1 MIPLTSEQITARRVE
16 LHTVED
22 QLRTL
27 GRRRSTLRAEI
38 LSGYAQPE
46 KVDAR
51 QLSLPVEDK
60 AALDEARSQ
69 DVRKAIL
76 LALEGRSQA
85 TAEGL
90 LQIVG
95 TQFRMTGR
103 RPVTAEEIEDEVM
116 ALSIQ
121 GALVPGSKPGWYR
134 RPQAPQSRA
143 KNEKA
148 PVEGPSEANLRRT
161 VLRVMLP
168 GAWMGVASIL
178 PAVNEAT
185 GATVETAEIVRCM
198 QDLTNAGR
206 VEDHPSAF
214 SWRLVPEAPKAT
226 TAKKGKA
233 TPKKVTKPARKAAET
248 KTATPEPPVDEAPPQ
263 FSPEARQA
271 AIRAAILDE
280 LGHGLATFGELL
292 TSTMRALAEAR
303 QGMPKHSE
311 MHEALELLCRIG
323 SVEKDRDGK
332 SYRLPPPPAPEPKK
346 KAPKKPKAP
355 PPTVTVGEAVDKILA
370 AHPPQRWQKTRALVA
385 QRIAGNRGYPIPVA
399 GLYLSGDG
407 QGAEIDA
414 VLALFAEAGA
424 VQRKQSG
431 MQRLVE
437 AGAAVK
443 EDDIP
448 GDILRLTREY
458 VLGLVVERNEPPT
471 TDELAAALELPRGLV
486 LSVLDELKDAGR
498 LARAQAGC
506 WIASAQDRT
515 LPILPDVEPAP
526 AREEAAEL
534 CPGTAPNT
542 PPAGR
547 PSWPVSPSA
556 PEAAA
561 SARASVASTTP
572 AAPP

>member
-1 MIPLTSEQITARRVE
+1 MISLTSEQITARRVE

-46 KVDAR
+46 RTDAR

-60 AALDEARSQ
+60 AALDEAASEA
-69 DVRKAIL
+69 VA
-76 LALEGRSQA
+76 
-85 TAEGL
+85 
-90 LQIVG
+90 
-95 TQFRMTGR
+95 
-103 RPVTAEEIEDEVM
+103 EVM
-116 ALSIQ
+116 AKQ
-121 GALVPGSKPGWYR
+121 
-134 RPQAPQSRA
+134 
-143 KNEKA
+143 
-148 PVEGPSEANLRRT
+148 
-161 VLRVMLP
+161 
-168 GAWMGVASIL
+168 
-178 PAVNEAT
+178 
-185 GATVETAEIVRCM
+185 
-198 QDLTNAGR
+198 
-206 VEDHPSAF
+206 
-214 SWRLVPEAPKAT
+214 
-226 TAKKGKA
+226 GKA
-233 TPKKVTKPARKAAET
+233 TPKKAARPAKKASEAAHMAAYEAEGRALDEEPASIDAQCAAHGADPSSFWAVVLRALENATKRRSVRALVTATGLEEFAVECAIEGLLRDGIVVRARRGGYLLKSKAESRPEKSKAQPKKAAKPAKKATRTETTKGPAAE
-248 KTATPEPPVDEAPPQ
+248 AAPVEEPPPQ
-263 FSPEARQA
+263 PSPEARQA
-271 AIRAAILDE
+271 AIRAAILEE

-292 TSTMRALAEAR
+292 TSTMRAFVGTR
-303 QGMPKHSE
+303 QGMPRHSE

-323 SVEKDRDGK
+323 SVEKDKDGW
-332 SYRLPPPPAPEPKK
+332 YRLPPAPEPKK

-414 VLALFAEAGA
+414 VLALLIEAGA

-431 MQRLVE
+431 TQRLVE

-458 VLGLVVERNEPPT
+458 LLGLVVDRNEPPT
-471 TDELAAALELPRGLV
+471 TDELAADIGLPRGLV

-498 LARAQAGC
+498 LARAQAGR

-526 AREEAAEL
+526 AREEAAE
-534 CPGTAPNT
+534 
-542 PPAGR
+542 
-547 PSWPVSPSA
+547 
-556 PEAAA
+556 
-561 SARASVASTTP
+561 
-572 AAPP
+572 